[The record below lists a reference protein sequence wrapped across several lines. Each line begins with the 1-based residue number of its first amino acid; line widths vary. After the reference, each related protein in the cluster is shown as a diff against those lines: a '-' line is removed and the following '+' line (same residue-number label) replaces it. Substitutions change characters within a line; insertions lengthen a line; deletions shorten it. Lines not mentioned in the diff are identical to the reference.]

1 MRADGGTVM
10 IREALDALINQERH
24 LTEDEAAAVMSEVM
38 AGETTPA
45 QLGAL
50 LAALRLRGE
59 TVDEIAGM
67 ARIMRERALRVQHPG
82 PLIDTCGTGGD
93 GSGSFNV
100 STAAAFV
107 AAAAGVPVAK
117 HGNRAMSSGCGSA
130 DVLEALGARIEL
142 APEGVAACIAESGF
156 GFMFAQ
162 AFHPAMKH
170 AAPTRRDLGVR
181 TVFNILG
188 PLSNPAGAQAQVL
201 GVPRPELVETMA
213 AVLGRLG
220 CRHALVVHGED
231 GIDELTLAGPTLVC
245 ELKGETLSTY
255 RITPQ
260 EAGLEPAPRAAV
272 HGGAPADNA
281 RTLRAVFEGRTGPIR
296 DFVLLNAA
304 AALVVGGAVAN
315 IAEGV
320 TVAAKLIDTGAAGN
334 AVDRFVTAT
343 QRHAPVGE

>member
-1 MRADGGTVM
+1 M

-24 LTEDEAAAVMSEVM
+24 LTEDEAAAAMEEVM

-50 LAALRLRGE
+50 LTALRMRGE

-67 ARIMRERALRVQHPG
+67 ARVMRERALHVPYAG

-93 GSGSFNV
+93 AAGTFNV

-107 AAAAGVPVAK
+107 AAAAGVKVAK
-117 HGNRAMSSGCGSA
+117 HGNRAMSSACGSA

-142 APEGVAACIAESGF
+142 GPQEVAACIDESNL

-181 TVFNILG
+181 TVFNVLG
-188 PLSNPAGAQAQVL
+188 PLSNPARAQAQVL
-201 GVPRPELVETMA
+201 GVPRADLVETMA

-220 CRHALVVHGED
+220 SRHALVVHGED
-231 GIDELTLAGPTLVC
+231 GIDELTLSGPTLVC
-245 ELKGETLSTY
+245 ELRGESLQTF

-272 HGGAPADNA
+272 RGSGPQENA
-281 RTLRAVFEGRTGPIR
+281 AAMRAIFEGRPGPLR
-296 DFVLLNAA
+296 DIVLLNAG
-304 AALVVGGAVAN
+304 AALVVGGATGS
-315 IAEGV
+315 IREGV
-320 TVAAKLIDTGAAGN
+320 TLAAKLIDTGEAGR
-334 AVDRFVTAT
+334 VTERFVAASNRTAAAT
-343 QRHAPVGE
+343 A